1 MIYLG
6 VNNTNLNYKS
16 DNYLKSFNY
25 SEKFILSVLSCV
37 KYHNIL
43 NLLKAFKNLIHENK
57 LKIKLVLIMQILD
70 KDYYKI
76 ILQYINKNFKKDE
89 IIIIENL
96 EKRKLDNFY
105 KYSQLFIFTSYCE
118 VFGLTS
124 LEAMSNGAP
133 VLISNRSALPE
144 VNKDAALYF
153 DPDNIK
159 DTEENV
165 KILSDKTMRDNLVIK
180 GKKHVKKFNWVE
192 M

>member
-1 MIYLG
+1 
-6 VNNTNLNYKS
+6 
-16 DNYLKSFNY
+16 
-25 SEKFILSVLSCV
+25 
-37 KYHNIL
+37 
-43 NLLKAFKNLIHENK
+43 
-57 LKIKLVLIMQILD
+57 MQILD

-159 DTEENV
+159 DTEEKML

-180 GKKHVKKFNWVE
+180 GKKHVKKFNWSRNVNNTLNKIYDLK
-192 M
+192 

>member
-1 MIYLG
+1 
-6 VNNTNLNYKS
+6 
-16 DNYLKSFNY
+16 
-25 SEKFILSVLSCV
+25 
-37 KYHNIL
+37 
-43 NLLKAFKNLIHENK
+43 
-57 LKIKLVLIMQILD
+57 MQILD

-159 DTEENV
+159 DTDDINNTVSLCMCNYFDSILYSCIRQNDNV
-165 KILSDKTMRDNLVIK
+165 NMYQYLLS
-180 GKKHVKKFNWVE
+180 KHTCYTYKQL
-192 M
+192 